1 MMTTN
6 LTKTQKLTISG
17 MVMALYI
24 VILYATQGFSFGAYQ
39 IRIATSLYALA
50 YFCPFLIVPLGL
62 ANFLANMLFG
72 GLGILDMV
80 GGCLVGM
87 ATTGLIVL
95 IRRKKLS
102 PWLVALPIV
111 VIPGFGVSSWLS
123 FLLSMPYLPLVLSL
137 SIGQLI
143 PAICGVIM
151 IRAAEIYTLKRS
163 FK

>member
-1 MMTTN
+1 MMTN

-24 VILYATQGFSFGAYQ
+24 VVLYATQGFSFGAYQ

-72 GLGILDMV
+72 GLGILDMA

-95 IRRKKLS
+95 IRRKRLN
-102 PWLVALPIV
+102 PWLVALPIII
-111 VIPGFGVSSWLS
+111 IPGFGVSSWLS
-123 FLLSMPYLPLVLSL
+123 VLLSMPYLPLVLSL
-137 SIGQLI
+137 CIGQLI
-143 PAICGVIM
+143 PAICGVMM
-151 IRAAEIYTLKRS
+151 IRAAEKYTIKRS
-163 FK
+163 IK